1 MGSLKRLL
9 TAAGIACWTFLGGM
23 ASPYADPDFDPP
35 GLSAEASGPQEGAS
49 SAAAQAL
56 VPGDDARAQ
65 SLSSARLDGAA
76 RHWDRISREL
86 RVYDP
91 AASSGEDAL
100 RVALRLRADLAGLR
114 SLPLVLQHSAS
125 EERAQMDRL
134 QVPDV
139 LRSRFEA
146 ELPRIALA
154 ERRFMPVAQRLESAL
169 DSGDVPAVRDA
180 LAALARLSAEGDVQ
194 KRVRFDPRTIAAQAV
209 QPELRTPARSRAELE
224 AFLAGDAPRLAQAR
238 SALPRSVAALPQG
251 ASAGAAKSGAAAA
264 VPELSDSD
272 EAIVTP
278 RIQALADSLGRNPV
292 RIHNWVRNTI
302 DFVPTHGAIQGAELT
317 LISRRGNAAD
327 TNSLLVALLR
337 ASGIPARFVYGTVD
351 VPIGQA
357 VNWLK
362 ADDAQSAVGAVQA
375 GGIPSTLLRLNGQTV
390 ALRLQHVWVE
400 AHVDFTP
407 SRGARHR
414 VPDAWVPMDASFK
427 QYTRTAPIDVLLE
440 SGWSAQAAAEAL
452 VGQARFGNDG
462 SVTKLDTYAYQQELD
477 RAIGRISQNSDYA
490 QLREP
495 QQWMGRYSILAS
507 ELPVLAGTLPFAVSA
522 ASARFAALPAS
533 LKFSISVEMFA
544 AQRDIAYENPSLS
557 VRLPTVLLHG
567 RSLYVNY
574 QPASATDALGL
585 QSYAD
590 SNAAS
595 LPLGAFRVI
604 PQIKL
609 GDSVLA
615 EGPVVGM
622 GVQQFW
628 QAGIVD
634 LQGRIDGL
642 YEPYQFPSGSPI
654 SFTPDLGGV
663 SESLLDDQFSALPDS
678 SQQPI
683 DRALHLA
690 GIQYWFLNDHRAALY
705 AQGWGGHFLRMPS
718 VGAFAAPMQVRYF
731 FGIPRSGSF
740 AGFATDIKADR
751 LALHHDD
758 PEKKLKLSF
767 QIGANGSLS
776 ESTTWDLLLNN
787 RAGNSLSASS
797 IIAWANDNGVPIH
810 TIDASNVDAILP
822 KLQTTADVKDEIRH
836 AALSGMVVVV
846 PEREY
851 ARGRIQ
857 AAGYVMLDP
866 TTGAGVYRVDG
877 GLNGA
882 LNVGC
887 IAKAVLLK
895 ALCESRFARLMA
907 KRLADLALRFALR
920 IGLAAVMAAVAP
932 PLAIILPVVSA
943 VLLAVTIIQVTY
955 EVLTWVREV
964 MNGTIS
970 LTPEELAEAGIRAVN
985 EYACSYL
992 PPCFDGPLGQLGNA
1006 AGGFGGGGPDL
1017 GGAGPNGPTVGNPV
1031 SVANGV
1037 KSEREVDYQGSGPFP
1052 LSFVRSYLSYLP
1064 NGSPI
1069 GHKWT
1074 SNYHL
1079 RLRFPEGTT
1088 AMTAPSAALVQRE
1101 DGGWQQFV
1109 LRGGVYVVNAD
1120 IPDRLERITDGL
1132 GRTTQ
1137 WRMRDAGDTVQ
1148 TYDADGRLLSI
1159 RNRTGLSHTL
1169 VYAND
1174 GQLERV
1180 EDDFGRSL
1188 RFEYDAQT
1196 RQVVALIDPQQRR
1209 TRYSYADGALVG
1221 VDYPDTTRRQYHYE
1235 TPGWP
1240 TLLTGITDGRGQ
1252 RYASWTYDDQS
1263 RVIESTHADG
1273 AERVRLQYEGDS
1285 TTVTDARGASRTY
1298 RFTRVFD
1305 TQRMTEST
1313 QPCASCGGAG
1323 SAASIQY
1330 DGAGY
1335 PVSMLDHNGNRT
1347 TFRVN
1352 GRGMAEAWTQAA
1364 GTADA
1369 RSVSIE
1375 WHPTWNLPVRIVE
1388 TAATGG
1394 TRSTVMEYDVR
1405 GNPSRRTVTADGSSR
1420 VWAYAYNTAGQKLR
1434 EDGPRTDVNDVIEYS
1449 YDALGNLATMTD
1461 GNGLVTR
1468 YTEYDA
1474 SGKLLASVDPNGT
1487 TTRYAYDGRDRLSS
1501 TTVLP
1506 PGASDGDTTRYGY
1519 DGAGHLTRL
1528 ELPDGSALRYSFD
1541 AAGRMTGV
1549 QDNRGNR
1556 IAYTLNASGDRERE
1570 DSFDPDGRLAQTM
1583 SRSYDVLGRL
1593 REQRGAEV
1601 GDITRFDYDAN
1612 GNQTALHA
1620 PLRAQPSRSN
1630 YDALNR
1636 LTASIDP
1643 SGGTVRY
1650 RYDAQ
1655 DNLREVTDP
1664 RGLRTTYGYNGFDE
1678 LTALASPDTGAAQYL
1693 YDDAGNLIRRT
1704 DARGIV
1710 ANFGY
1715 DASNRPTSAVYP
1727 DETVSYTYD
1736 EASGGAGAKGQLTT
1750 LRDGSGSTRF
1760 VYDAQGRA
1768 IAKVQQLGADDNAAA
1783 RKTVGMAYAGGLM
1796 SGMSLP
1802 SGATVAY
1809 SYGSDGR
1816 MLEIRVNGQ
1825 VIVSEIDHFL
1835 FGEAAGWTT
1844 PAGRYQRSFDSD
1856 GRISGYGR
1864 ATQTTALRYDLAGR
1878 VIGKGA
1884 WNYGYDDL
1892 DRLTQANGTRSL
1904 SWQYDAT
1911 GNRTQETD
1919 GASVL
1924 PFAVD
1929 PASNR
1934 LAAVGGVARQYDP
1947 VGNTTLDA
1955 GLSFLYSGRNRMS
1968 EVRQGALTLARY
1980 AHNGMGERVCV
1991 AATGGSCP
1999 SATAPGANFRQYVYD
2014 DGGRLLGEYD
2024 SSGALLAEH
2033 LWMGNTPVAVLKP
2046 AATAASHGGL
2056 VVGDVAIYFVQP
2068 DHLDTPRAILNAAG
2082 NTVWSWDSAPF
2093 GDTAAD
2099 ENPGGLGAFAYA
2111 LRFPGQQFDAVTGLH
2126 YNYFRD
2132 YQAESGR
2139 YAQSDPIGL
2148 SGGLNTYLYTSD
2160 PFTWIDPFGLARI
2173 GRPTKRD
2180 VFAENCE
2187 FFGKPTCECCG
2198 CSLTQPKKSKRGE
2211 TPPITDWQFDHIV
2224 ADSLGGSNTAE
2235 SVQLLCRKCNR
2246 TDSNKPDKPD
2256 YRRRNR
2262 GPNWRWRR

>member
-56 VPGDDARAQ
+56 MPGDDARAQ

-194 KRVRFDPRTIAAQAV
+194 KRVWFDPRTIAAQAV

-224 AFLAGDAPRLAQAR
+224 AFLAGDAPRMAQAR

-251 ASAGAAKSGAAAA
+251 ASAGGAKSGLAAA

-362 ADDAQSAVGAVQA
+362 ADDAQSAVGVVQA

-544 AQRDIAYENPSLS
+544 AQRDIAYENPALS

-887 IAKAVLLK
+887 IAKAVLLN

-907 KRLADLALRFALR
+907 KRLADLAIRFGLR

-1006 AGGFGGGGPDL
+1006 AAGGFGGGGPDL
-1017 GGAGPNGPTVGNPV
+1017 GAAGPNGPTVGNPV

-1420 VWAYAYNTAGQKLR
+1420 VWTYAYNTAGQKLR
-1434 EDGPRTDVNDVIEYS
+1434 EDGPRTDVNDVIQYS

-1768 IAKVQQLGADDNAAA
+1768 IAKVQQLGADDNVAA

-1809 SYGSDGR
+1809 RYGSDGR

-1856 GRISGYGR
+1856 GRISGYSR

-1892 DRLTQANGTRSL
+1892 DRLTQANGARSL

-1911 GNRTQETD
+1911 GNRTQQTD

-1924 PFAVD
+1924 PFAID

-1991 AATGGSCP
+1991 AAIGGSCP

-2033 LWMGNTPVAVLKP
+2033 LWMGDTPVAVLKP

-2093 GDTAAD
+2093 GDTVAD

-2139 YAQSDPIGL
+2139 YVQSDPIGL
-2148 SGGLNTYLYTSD
+2148 DGGINTYSYVASSPVDDTDATGERSRAGRGTAINNIRND
-2160 PFTWIDPFGLARI
+2160 PNTPRCVKGWFQQEENHRARGGRGRNNTRYIRLPPGYDLAHPQDQAACS
-2173 GRPTKRD
+2173 GCNYANTKLQNEQVHD
-2180 VFAENCE
+2180 IQ
-2187 FFGKPTCECCG
+2187 T
-2198 CSLTQPKKSKRGE
+2198 
-2211 TPPITDWQFDHIV
+2211 
-2224 ADSLGGSNTAE
+2224 
-2235 SVQLLCRKCNR
+2235 SVQ
-2246 TDSNKPDKPD
+2246 
-2256 YRRRNR
+2256 RRFGRY
-2262 GPNWRWRR
+2262 